1 VNATK
6 QSPRTPIKPEDL
18 NAPFFSPLEAAWL
31 LKCSYDTVLRAIW
44 SGRLG
49 ASQDEKGGAIRIS
62 REDLDAY
69 YAKTRIG
76 PPIRRTSPRRSAR
89 AAA

>member
-1 VNATK
+1 MPSK
-6 QSPRTPIKPEDL
+6 HSSRIPLKPEDL
-18 NAPFFSPLEAAWL
+18 SAPFFSPVEAAWI
-31 LKCSYDTVLRAIW
+31 LKCSYDTVMRAIR

-69 YAKTRIG
+69 YAGTRSG
-76 PPIRRTSPRRSAR
+76 PPIRQNRRTR

>member
-1 VNATK
+1 VPTK

-18 NAPFFSPLEAAWL
+18 NAPFFSILEAAWL
-31 LKCSYDTVLRAIW
+31 LKCSYDTVLRAIR

-49 ASQDEKGGAIRIS
+49 ASQDVQGGAIRIS

-69 YAKTRIG
+69 YADTRIG
-76 PPIRRTSPRRSAR
+76 PPLRRTGRRKPAR
-89 AAA
+89 IAA

>member
-1 VNATK
+1 MPSK

-18 NAPFFSPLEAAWL
+18 DAPFFSVLEAAWL
-31 LKCSYDTVLRAIW
+31 LKCSYDTVMRAIR

-62 REDLDAY
+62 RQDLDAY
-69 YAKTRIG
+69 YAGTRIG
-76 PPIRRTSPRRSAR
+76 PPIRASRRR
-89 AAA
+89 ALAA

>member
-1 VNATK
+1 MNTK

-18 NAPFFSPLEAAWL
+18 NAPFFSVVEAAWL
-31 LKCSYDTVLRAIW
+31 LKCSYDTVMRAIR
-44 SGRLG
+44 SRRLG

-69 YAKTRIG
+69 YAGTRSG
-76 PPIRRTSPRRSAR
+76 PPVRRTTRRLSSA
-89 AAA
+89 A

>member
-1 VNATK
+1 MPSK

-18 NAPFFSPLEAAWL
+18 DAPFFSAVEAAWL
-31 LKCSYDTVLRAIW
+31 LKCSYDTVMRAIR

-62 REDLDAY
+62 RQDLDAY
-69 YAKTRIG
+69 YNNTRSG
-76 PPIRRTSPRRSAR
+76 PPIRASRRR
-89 AAA
+89 ALAA